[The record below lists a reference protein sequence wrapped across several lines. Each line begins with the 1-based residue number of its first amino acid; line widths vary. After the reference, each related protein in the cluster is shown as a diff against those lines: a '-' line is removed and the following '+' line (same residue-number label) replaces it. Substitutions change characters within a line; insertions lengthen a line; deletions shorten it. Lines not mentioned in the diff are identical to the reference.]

1 MATLATQSITTAGVG
16 ATYATPTATTGDRFQ
31 PAAGTFI
38 HIKNAN
44 ASSCTITI
52 TTPFTMDG
60 LALADRVITV
70 PGTSERFI
78 AVPDSLYRS
87 SDGLGDFVVAP
98 ITSVTL
104 AVVRI

>member
-1 MATLATQSITTAGVG
+1 MATLATQSITTAGVV
-16 ATYATPTATTGDRFQ
+16 ASYVTPSGGGDRFQ

-38 HIKNAN
+38 HIKNGN

-60 LALADRVITV
+60 LALADRAITV
-70 PGTSERFI
+70 AGTTEQFI
-78 AVPDSLYRS
+78 AVPDTLYRS

-98 ITSVTL
+98 ITTVTV